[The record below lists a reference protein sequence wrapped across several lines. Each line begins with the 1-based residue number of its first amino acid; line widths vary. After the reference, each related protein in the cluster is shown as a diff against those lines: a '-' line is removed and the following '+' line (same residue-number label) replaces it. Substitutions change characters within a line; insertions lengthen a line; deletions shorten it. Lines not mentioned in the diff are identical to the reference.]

1 MDTVQPTVIVTG
13 GAGFIGSH
21 VVDLLVERGYR
32 VRVVDSLV
40 AGKRE
45 HVNKHAS
52 LEVIDIRDFDALLP
66 EFQEASTIIH
76 LAACPQA
83 PYTVEHPLETHNIN
97 LTGTLNVL
105 EAARQAGVPRVVYA
119 SSSAIYG
126 DLETMPLRED
136 MPAQPVNPYGVHKYA
151 AEQYMT
157 LYATL
162 YGLQTISLRFFNA
175 YGPRLDPN
183 GPYALVIGK
192 FLQCLAEGEP
202 LPVTGDGQQT
212 RDFVYVRDLAQAVVY
227 AAEEPGLGDGDVI
240 NVGSGIATSI
250 LELAQTLGGTTT
262 FAPPRTEPRH
272 SRADIARARE
282 LLGWY
287 PATSLTDGLAQLRT
301 EWQYK

>member
-1 MDTVQPTVIVTG
+1 MNPAQPTVIVTG

-52 LEVIDIRDFDALLP
+52 LEVIDIRDFDTLVP
-66 EFQEASTIIH
+66 EFEGAGTIIH

-83 PYTVEHPLETHNIN
+83 PYTVEHPLETHDIN

-105 EAARQAGVPRVVYA
+105 EAARQAGVRRIVYA

-126 DLETMPLRED
+126 DLETMPLCED
-136 MPAQPVNPYGVHKYA
+136 MPANPVNPYGVHKYA
-151 AEQYMT
+151 AERYMT

-162 YGLQTISLRFFNA
+162 YGLQTVSLRFFNA

-192 FLQCLAEGEP
+192 FLQCLAAGEP
-202 LPVTGDGQQT
+202 LPITGDGHQT
-212 RDFVYVRDLAQAVVY
+212 RDFVYVRDLAQAVVF
-227 AAEEPGLGDGDVI
+227 AAEVPALGSGEVV
-240 NVGSGIATSI
+240 NVGSGTATSV
-250 LELAQTLGGTTT
+250 LELAQTLGGETT
-262 FAPPRTEPRH
+262 FVPPRAEPRH
-272 SRADIARARE
+272 SQADITRARE
-282 LLGWY
+282 LLGWQ
-287 PATSLTDGLAQLRT
+287 PSTSLSDGLANVRS
-301 EWQYK
+301 EWQ